1 MTFSCGMAG
10 SSEQEGAG
18 GVLFAGTPV
27 SLLRNSGSPAA
38 CLPSPPEILI
48 CVFVWDVWVSA
59 ERRCK
64 TQTVS
69 LWIRCATH
77 SKSRHD

>member
-1 MTFSCGMAG
+1 MGWHEPVSRKELEVYF
-10 SSEQEGAG
+10 
-18 GVLFAGTPV
+18 FDGTLV
-27 SLLRNSGSPAA
+27 SLLRNLGSPAA

-48 CVFVWDVWVSA
+48 CVFVWDVWVSP
-59 ERRCK
+59 EKRCK